1 MKTTCSINIL
11 SKFLLI
17 VTVCILC
24 SSMKPAFA
32 QTLTYPNYSYTVD
45 KKYIKS
51 YWTATKNIATGP
63 ARWKGKQWGI
73 AAGVITA
80 GIVLYIYDDD
90 IRVFFQEHQSQG
102 LDNAS
107 KYFFEPWGNGI
118 YPAVLLGSLYIYG
131 LASKKHKARQIAL
144 GGTQAIILTGI
155 TTQLVKHL
163 THRHRPY
170 QDEPPNP
177 RLWEGPFKGWE
188 YTSFPSFHTSTAF
201 SLASFLASV
210 YKDKIWVGILSYGIA
225 TGVGLSRIY
234 ENEHWASDVLIG
246 AALGYGI
253 GKTIFLLL
261 DDQSKLSMGISNTGG
276 ISLVY
281 HLK

>member
-1 MKTTCSINIL
+1 MKKEIEIL
-11 SKFLLI
+11 HCLRYIIVGILLAGS
-17 VTVCILC
+17 LQL
-24 SSMKPAFA
+24 SA
-32 QTLTYPNYSYTVD
+32 QNPSFENYSYKPD
-45 KKYIKS
+45 KAYFKS
-51 YWTATKNIATGP
+51 YWTATKKITTAP
-63 ARWKGKQWGI
+63 AHWKVKEWGI
-73 AAGVITA
+73 AAGVLTA
-80 GIVLYIYDDD
+80 GIILYVYDDD
-90 IRVFFQEHQSQG
+90 IRIFFQDQRTQG

-118 YPAVLLGSLYIYG
+118 YPAALLGGFYIYG
-131 LASKKHKARQIAL
+131 LTAKDNKARQVAL
-144 GGTQAIILTGI
+144 GGVQALILTGI
-155 TTQLVKHL
+155 STQLIKHL

-170 QDEPPNP
+170 QDIPPNP

-201 SLASFLASV
+201 ALASLMSSV

-246 AALGYGI
+246 AALGYAI
-253 GKTIFLLL
+253 GKTVFFLM
-261 DDQSKLSMGISNTGG
+261 DGKSNLSMGISNAGG

-281 HLK
+281 HIK

>member
-1 MKTTCSINIL
+1 M
-11 SKFLLI
+11 
-17 VTVCILC
+17 V
-24 SSMKPAFA
+24 
-32 QTLTYPNYSYTVD
+32 
-45 KKYIKS
+45 
-51 YWTATKNIATGP
+51 TGP
-63 ARWKGKQWGI
+63 ARWKGKEWG
-73 AAGVITA
+73 ITA
-80 GIVLYIYDDD
+80 GVVTAGVVLYIYDDD
-90 IRVFFQEHQSQG
+90 IRAFFQSYDSQA
-102 LDNAS
+102 LDDVS
-107 KYFFEPWGNGI
+107 KYVFEPWGNGI
-118 YPAVLLGSLYIYG
+118 YPALLLGSMYVYG
-131 LASKKHKARQIAL
+131 LAAKKPKARQIAL
-144 GGTQAIILTGI
+144 GGTQAIVLTGI
-155 TTQLVKHL
+155 TTQLIKHL

-201 SLASFLASV
+201 SLASILASV

-253 GKTIFLLL
+253 GKTIFYLM
-261 DDQSKLSMGISNTGG
+261 DDQSKLSMGISETGG